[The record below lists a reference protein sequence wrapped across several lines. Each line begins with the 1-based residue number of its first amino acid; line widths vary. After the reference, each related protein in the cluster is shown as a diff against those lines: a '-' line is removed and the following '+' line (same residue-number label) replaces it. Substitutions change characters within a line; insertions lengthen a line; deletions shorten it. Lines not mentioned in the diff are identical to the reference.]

1 MDVNKIKI
9 LSSDVNRE
17 IVIPLGYDWDLY
29 DRADSIKQEQQKI
42 LKQVIGTPP
51 NYELSR
57 YSHVA
62 NPSGISKLTY
72 QFNFSQSVDG
82 PWEASYLSKFTENQ
96 VRFYSDAFA
105 KSFFKLDFYDS
116 MDPKTQKNYFTVILP
131 TSNSAT
137 VQESQCKEY
146 YFTFRETGNPRDSKL
161 IYINCCGEEIT
172 VTGTGPAG
180 IFFPA
185 TVARICVKIGTDV
198 RYLRYFLNQQGVI
211 TEQSF
216 FVDLNQGTGDY
227 SIDLIGDC
235 VCNNDLPTVDTSTRP
250 LVTPTFFLDHFGKQ
264 EGFYLHWYEDRN
276 LLGIET
282 FYMSAKFFNAAIG
295 QYVKFINTPQTD
307 YTNFY
312 RIPNKDYYYI
322 VNLNY
327 SNKTYEII
335 STQTD
340 SPTSVITWAEYINP
354 PID

>member
-9 LSSDVNRE
+9 LSSDVDRE
-17 IVIPLGYDWDLY
+17 IIIPLGHDWDLY

-62 NPSGISKLTY
+62 NPSGISRLTY

-82 PWEASYLSKFTENQ
+82 PWDASYLSKFTENQ

-146 YFTFRETGNPRDSKL
+146 FFTFRESFNRPSILKYT
-161 IYINCCGEEIT
+161 NCCGEEIT
-172 VTGTGPAG
+172 AEGRGA
-180 IFFPA
+180 IFPVVPA
-185 TVARICVKIGTDV
+185 TVLRICVKIGTDV
-198 RYLRYFLNQQGVI
+198 TYTRFFVNQAGNVV
-211 TEQSF
+211 EQVLI
-216 FVDLNQGTGDY
+216 VDLNQGTGDY

-235 VCNNDLPTVDTSTRP
+235 VCNSDLPTVDSSTRP
-250 LVTPTFFLDHFGKQ
+250 LVTPTFFLDYFGKQ
-264 EGFYLHWYEDRN
+264 EGFYLHWYEDRT
-276 LLGIET
+276 LLNIDT
-282 FYMSAKFFNAAIG
+282 FYMSAKFFNAATG
-295 QYVKFINTPQTD
+295 QYTKFINNLQND
-307 YTNFY
+307 YVNLY
-312 RIPNKDYYYI
+312 RIPNKDYYHI
-322 VNLNY
+322 VNMNY

-340 SPTSVITWAEYINP
+340 SQTSFVPWFEYINP

>member
-9 LSSDVNRE
+9 LPSDLNRE
-17 IVIPLGYDWDLY
+17 ILVPLGTKWDFL
-29 DRADSIKQEQQKI
+29 DRSDAIKQEQQNI

-57 YSHVA
+57 FSHVA
-62 NPSGISKLTY
+62 NPNGSSELIY
-72 QFNFSQSVDG
+72 QFFFSEQVEG
-82 PWEASYLSKFTENQ
+82 PWENSYLTKFTDNQ
-96 VRFYSDAFA
+96 VRYYSDAFA
-105 KSFFKLDFYDS
+105 KSFFKIDFYDS
-116 MDPKTQKNYFTVILP
+116 MDPKTQKNYLTVILP
-131 TSNSAT
+131 TSNSALIE
-137 VQESQCKEY
+137 ESQCREY
-146 YFTFRETGNPRDSKL
+146 FFTFNESLNRPSILKYT
-161 IYINCCGEEIT
+161 NCCGEEIT
-172 VTGTGPAG
+172 AEGRGA
-180 IFFPA
+180 IFPVVPA
-185 TVARICVKIGTDV
+185 TVLRICVKIGTDV
-198 RYLRYFLNQQGVI
+198 TYTR
-211 TEQSF
+211 F
-216 FVDLNQGTGDY
+216 FVNQAGNVVEQVFIVDLSQGENNYDIT
-227 SIDLIGDC
+227 LIGDC
-235 VCNNDLPTVDTSTRP
+235 SCNSDLPTVDTNSRP

-282 FYMSAKFFNAAIG
+282 FYMSTKFFNAAIG

-340 SPTSVITWAEYINP
+340 SPTSVITWAEYKNP
-354 PID
+354 PLD